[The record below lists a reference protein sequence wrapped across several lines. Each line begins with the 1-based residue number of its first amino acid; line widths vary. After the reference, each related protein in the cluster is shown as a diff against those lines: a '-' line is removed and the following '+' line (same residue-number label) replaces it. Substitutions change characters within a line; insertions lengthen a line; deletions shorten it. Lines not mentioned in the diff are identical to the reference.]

1 MEELDG
7 EDKKVRSKRLIT
19 WAIFLIVIGG
29 VASVTL
35 PEQSLPYFIDLLKEI
50 ITSLIVV

>member
-1 MEELDG
+1 MEELD
-7 EDKKVRSKRLIT
+7 EQNKKVKTKRLII
-19 WAIFLIVIGG
+19 WAVFLIVIGG

-35 PEQSLPYFIDLLKEI
+35 PEHSLPYFIDLLKEI